1 MIKKLLALSAVLGVS
16 TAVLAAPLVPRMIS
30 HDINFGARE
39 DGLNYG
45 MNGLAPDTLDYIAR
59 DLDTEAT
66 AIWPVWP
73 FAGPF
78 PVLNAAGV
86 FGGDVA
92 MHVDLF
98 AQDAAPPHLD
108 VSMVGVGRFAIRGA
122 VPAMGVPYT
131 TLIDIVLDQV
141 SLYGYSGQD
150 AYVLEGA
157 GVIVNSFFQELIGH
171 SGVIRGNI
179 DFESN
184 PGFTPKYDP
193 TADPRQGR
201 FAVAYSGEA
210 GQGYAT
216 PEPTSM
222 LLLGLGAALLR
233 RRR

>member
-92 MHVDLF
+92 MLKPPFNVDGWP
-98 AQDAAPPHLD
+98 AAD
-108 VSMVGVGRFAIRGA
+108 VA
-122 VPAMGVPYT
+122 VPGLGEHTDA
-131 TLIDIVLDQV
+131 VLAE
-141 SLYGYSGQD
+141 LGYD
-150 AYVLEGA
+150 A
-157 GVIVNSFFQELIGH
+157 GVI
-171 SGVIRGNI
+171 
-179 DFESN
+179 
-184 PGFTPKYDP
+184 
-193 TADPRQGR
+193 
-201 FAVAYSGEA
+201 
-210 GQGYAT
+210 
-216 PEPTSM
+216 
-222 LLLGLGAALLR
+222 AALHHDGVVG
-233 RRR
+233 